1 LSGRING
8 SFSLVITP
16 LREISPLE
24 AHTANP
30 IDSMSFAEP
39 KTAFDAVQ
47 MGDRLAV
54 LLPVVTVDDEECP
67 AVERDEAIPS

>member
-1 LSGRING
+1 M
-8 SFSLVITP
+8 
-16 LREISPLE
+16 SPLE
-24 AHTANP
+24 AHTANA

-54 LLPVVTVDDEECP
+54 LLPVVTVHDEEGP
-67 AVERDEAIPS
+67 AVESEEAIPI